1 MPPTAPEPDRARGG
15 RAEHAPRPKCRSG
28 RAAGLSPSDPIPTA
42 TGSAAPP
49 PNNSL
54 TSSSSC
60 LASPRRLLASRH
72 KSTAFARPAAARITL
87 PEIGIGFGAVGSDD
101 MERDEGA
108 APAAAGAGAGARA
121 RGACRWEASPDG
133 VIVLPAGSAAPR
145 LPPPPQH
152 ARQQRERE
160 QESNPG
166 ADGVFVG
173 DMEREPPEKV
183 FYKTRLCEKFEA
195 GKCSY
200 EDGCTFAHGQ
210 AELRPPMPVPHA
222 LVFKRRTPP
231 PPPPLSQPAAAAE
244 APFGGYYGAKV
255 CFEFRDKGT
264 CHYGDRCAYAHASA
278 AEVAEMRYPGGP
290 RSVEHAL
297 RNAPPYARAAFAPA
311 GAARS
316 CSSTSSHAPAAAA
329 RAFPSAPPAP
339 IGEDGRK
346 LSRLELLSRKKTS
359 GIYGDWTEEN

>member
-1 MPPTAPEPDRARGG
+1 MPRTASDRARGG
-15 RAEHAPRPKCRSG
+15 LAEHAPRPKCRSG
-28 RAAGLSPSDPIPTA
+28 RAAGFGLSPCDPIPTA
-42 TGSAAPP
+42 TGSAAPS

-72 KSTAFARPAAARITL
+72 KSTAFARPPAARITL
-87 PEIGIGFGAVGSDD
+87 PALGIGFGVAGSED
-101 MERDEGA
+101 MEGDAGA
-108 APAAAGAGAGARA
+108 AAAGARAARA
-121 RGACRWEASPDG
+121 ACRWEASPDG
-133 VIVLPAGSAAPR
+133 VIVLPVGSAAPR
-145 LPPPPQH
+145 P
-152 ARQQRERE
+152 RGQQREREAERERE

-166 ADGVFVG
+166 AAGVFAG
-173 DMEREPPEKV
+173 EPPEKV

-222 LVFKRRTPP
+222 LLFKRRTPP
-231 PPPPLSQPAAAAE
+231 PPPPPSSQPPPAAE

-297 RNAPPYARAAFAPA
+297 RNAPPYARAAFAPG

-316 CSSTSSHAPAAAA
+316 CCSTISYAPAAAA
-329 RAFPSAPPAP
+329 ATRAFPSAPPAP
-339 IGEDGRK
+339 VGEDGLK
-346 LSRLELLSRKKTS
+346 LSRLELLGRKKMS
-359 GIYGDWTEEN
+359 GIYGDWPEEK

>member
-1 MPPTAPEPDRARGG
+1 MSRTASDRARGG
-15 RAEHAPRPKCRSG
+15 LAEHAPRPKCRSG

-42 TGSAAPP
+42 TAPS

-54 TSSSSC
+54 TASSC
-60 LASPRRLLASRH
+60 LASARRLLASRH
-72 KSTAFARPAAARITL
+72 KSTAFSHPAAARITL
-87 PEIGIGFGAVGSDD
+87 LEEIEIGFGAVGSED

-108 APAAAGAGAGARA
+108 AAAAAGAAR
-121 RGACRWEASPDG
+121 ACRWEASLDG

-145 LPPPPQH
+145 PQH

-160 QESNPG
+160 AEREREQESNPG
-166 ADGVFVG
+166 AVGVFVG
-173 DMEREPPEKV
+173 EPPEKV

-210 AELRPPMPVPHA
+210 AELRPPMPGPHA

-231 PPPPLSQPAAAAE
+231 PPPPAPPSSQPAAAAE
-244 APFGGYYGAKV
+244 GPGPFGGYYGAKV

-297 RNAPPYARAAFAPA
+297 RNAPPYARAAFAPG

-316 CSSTSSHAPAAAA
+316 CSSTSSYAPAAAA
-329 RAFPSAPPAP
+329 RAYPSAPPVP

-346 LSRLELLSRKKTS
+346 LSRLELLSRKKMS
-359 GIYGDWTEEN
+359 GIYGDWPEEN